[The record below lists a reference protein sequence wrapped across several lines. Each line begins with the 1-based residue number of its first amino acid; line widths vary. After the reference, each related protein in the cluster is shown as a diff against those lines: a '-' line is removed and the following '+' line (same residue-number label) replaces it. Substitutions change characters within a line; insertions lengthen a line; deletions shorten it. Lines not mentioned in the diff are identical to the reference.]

1 MFICGNNFVGGS
13 MACSLT
19 PTGIRNINYVE
30 LKNGIYDDLYI
41 TKATDFEIKY
51 DDESIFVWD
60 FDTILW
66 AQFNN
71 TTNAGN
77 VDWSVNDVSHLLLK
91 SRKIG
96 TYKWKTLVVKNIT
109 DVRDFF
115 INYNDY
121 FVGSGEEIEYAFVP
135 SFYGAEGLYT
145 TAKEK
150 LNFEDIFIIEDEI
163 VWHTPITDAICN
175 TTRNIPSANVE
186 LLNGKYPVFVRN
198 TKANYDT
205 GTIEGAFLPTRD
217 DECTILDINQDTD
230 YRRIIFQKEAMDFI
244 ADSIPKILKLPD
256 GRKWLVQVTPNPTDT
271 ARDTY
276 NNSYISFSWV
286 EIGDMDSEEDL
297 YYLGLSDIS
306 PEWWNNY

>member
-1 MFICGNNFVGGS
+1 

-96 TYKWKTLVVKNIT
+96 TYL
-109 DVRDFF
+109 
-115 INYNDY
+115 
-121 FVGSGEEIEYAFVP
+121 
-135 SFYGAEGLYT
+135 
-145 TAKEK
+145 
-150 LNFEDIFIIEDEI
+150 
-163 VWHTPITDAICN
+163 
-175 TTRNIPSANVE
+175 
-186 LLNGKYPVFVRN
+186 
-198 TKANYDT
+198 
-205 GTIEGAFLPTRD
+205 
-217 DECTILDINQDTD
+217 
-230 YRRIIFQKEAMDFI
+230 
-244 ADSIPKILKLPD
+244 
-256 GRKWLVQVTPNPTDT
+256 
-271 ARDTY
+271 
-276 NNSYISFSWV
+276 
-286 EIGDMDSEEDL
+286 
-297 YYLGLSDIS
+297 
-306 PEWWNNY
+306 